1 MLGLSDCDQFHVNI
15 GSLSIYCIANR
26 DIRSHRVQKQGYQS
40 VRQSA
45 FVQVVIIAA
54 MVLVSACASVA
65 PQPPAEPQ
73 EQAPAAVPKIDVV
86 EAQQQRLSDRQEKI
100 NALLALAEEA
110 LSADRLMHPA
120 EDNAF
125 DWYQQV
131 IALDELNADAHWG
144 MRRITLRYFELAKQ
158 AFASGQ
164 SARAE
169 QMLHGAL
176 QVAAT
181 PAQVDEI
188 RAAYRQQ
195 FADKTFALS
204 PQGLSSRSSRVQEQ
218 LAEIA
223 RRAREQESRLLIVAR
238 SDAEGRWIYAQM
250 RAAVDGYR
258 LRGNIEVGEHPHI
271 VLVDL

>member
-1 MLGLSDCDQFHVNI
+1 MQ
-15 GSLSIYCIANR
+15 A
-26 DIRSHRVQKQGYQS
+26 
-40 VRQSA
+40 
-45 FVQVVIIAA
+45 VI
-54 MVLVSACASVA
+54 VLATIWVAACASAPPPAPEVA
-65 PQPPAEPQ
+65 PATE
-73 EQAPAAVPKIDVV
+73 PKIDPV

-100 NALLALAEEA
+100 NALLALAGQA
-110 LSADRLMHPA
+110 LASDRLMHPA

-125 DWYQQV
+125 DWYLQV

-169 QMLHGAL
+169 QMLRGAL

-204 PQGLSSRSSRVQEQ
+204 PQGLSSRSSSVLER

-223 RRAREQESRLLIVAR
+223 RRARDQESRLLIVAR
-238 SDAEGRWIYAQM
+238 NDAEGRWIYAQM

-258 LRGNIEVGEHPHI
+258 LRGNIELGEHPHI